1 MKVRQLM
8 KIFLVVVLL
17 LVGYVIGFTSSSFSS
32 AHTVIE
38 YKVIRFDHFAGSNSL
53 ENELNRMG
61 AKGWDLVNFGKY
73 MAVLKR

>member
-1 MKVRQLM
+1 MNVRKLM
-8 KIFLVVVLL
+8 KIFLVIVLL
-17 LVGYVIGFTSSSFSS
+17 LVGYVMGFTSSSFSS
-32 AHTVIE
+32 ANPVIE
-38 YKVIRFDHFAGSNSL
+38 YKVIRFDHFAGSNAL

>member
-1 MKVRQLM
+1 MNVMKLM
-8 KIFLVVVLL
+8 KIFLVAVLL

-32 AHTVIE
+32 ANTVIE
-38 YKVIRFDHFAGSNSL
+38 YKVIRFDHFAGSNEL